1 MDLGSGYFPD
11 SHDQQNARSPI
22 SQSRARGLDDLSTI
36 RSRSVLTI
44 KKIPLLIMLFKIR
57 GFRGFKGNNLLPDLE
72 RDYFKIY
79 KGLK

>member
-1 MDLGSGYFPD
+1 LDLGSGYFPD
-11 SHDQQNARSPI
+11 SHDPQNARSPI

-57 GFRGFKGNNLLPDLE
+57 GFRGFKGNNPVPVLE
-72 RDYFKIY
+72 RGYFRLYIGVK
-79 KGLK
+79 